1 MKKIGLIAAALL
13 TISQTA
19 FAMLPLTER
28 NISAAQKYGVERKS
42 VPLGEVIA
50 PWTIYD
56 RKQTNKYGLRERV
69 VVYTPYLTA
78 AVDAQQKATQG
89 GKATVAQGVAV
100 AKQYNGVLALGVTLS
115 TSVKLDPKN
124 LTVKMYQGNKVV
136 EPYYKSL
143 NTANQRDMQ
152 VLNQTTGAL
161 QTANV
166 WDIQYYVYFD
176 LRKLNPNR
184 TMVLAA
190 IDEYGGTREFVINL
204 SKLN

>member
-1 MKKIGLIAAALL
+1 MKKIGLIAVALL
-13 TISQTA
+13 TVTQTA
-19 FAMLPLTER
+19 FAMLPLTD
-28 NISAAQKYGVERKS
+28 NTISAAQKYGVERKG
-42 VPLGEVIA
+42 VTLGEVIA

-78 AVDAQQKATQG
+78 AVDAQQKASNGET
-89 GKATVAQGVAV
+89 ATLAQGMQV
-100 AKQYNGVLALGVTLS
+100 AKQYSGVLALGVNLS

-124 LTVKMYQGNKVV
+124 LTVKMYQGNNVL

-143 NTANQRDMQ
+143 NTASQRDMQ

-176 LRKLNPNR
+176 LSKLNAKR

-190 IDEYGGTREFVINL
+190 TDEYGGTREFVINL
-204 SKLN
+204 DKLN